1 MKRLLS
7 FVTMLP
13 VVAHA
18 SICEQL
24 ADTAIHMSKSR
35 QVGYSY
41 EHVVAAYAQGA
52 DQAGVPGDLQLAMD
66 RVHRYI
72 ASRVYAE
79 PLQLTTA
86 AQDASDRDLA
96 NQIKDECLQAYN

>member
-1 MKRLLS
+1 MKHLLF

-18 SICEQL
+18 SICDQL
-24 ADTAIHMSKSR
+24 AEIAIHMSKSR

-41 EHVVAAYAQGA
+41 ERVVAAYAQGA
-52 DQAGVPGDLQLAMD
+52 AQAGASGEQQLAMD
-66 RVHRYI
+66 RAHRYI
-72 ASRVYAE
+72 AARVYAV
-79 PLQLTTA
+79 PLQQTTA

-96 NQIKDECLQAYN
+96 NRIYSECIQAYN